1 MALITYHIT
10 SQEIGVVCIVKNL
23 LAKFKCLC
31 ILILDFP
38 CWAINPLDSFIMN
51 KSNAFRQGLSIA
63 FRLGTELTV
72 AVMIGAAIGFAL
84 DRYLSTKPWLLAVGV
99 VIGGAAGCLNVYRI
113 SKEINIDEDT
123 DPNNDS

>member
-1 MALITYHIT
+1 
-10 SQEIGVVCIVKNL
+10 
-23 LAKFKCLC
+23 
-31 ILILDFP
+31 
-38 CWAINPLDSFIMN
+38 MN

-113 SKEINIDEDT
+113 SKEISIYEDT